1 MINLEYDVLC
11 KTEIKKEQFASYALT
26 AKNYLEKLFGN
37 LDNLDSCEVE
47 IFDISKWDGGCVAG
61 RYIPGRNKIELPY
74 HNSEDEFLD
83 TLVHEM
89 NHQILH
95 DRIQNPPRWFSEG
108 LAQYHSVF
116 NRNVIIGN
124 IKLDKLLE
132 IKSAA
137 DEGNLI
143 SLEDLVIKNRGFEG
157 CTKSLAYAESWSFV
171 HFLMNQEIFFHL
183 AGKYALTHSFVS
195 KSEVR
200 CLESKWIDY
209 LNEIFKIALRRRN

>member
-11 KTEIKKEQFASYALT
+11 KTEITKEQFASYALT

-74 HNSEDEFLD
+74 HDSEDEFLD

-116 NRNVIIGN
+116 NRKIIIGN

-143 SLEDLVIKNRGFEG
+143 RLEDLIIKKEGFEG

-183 AGKYALTHSFVS
+183 VGKYALTHSFVG
-195 KSEVR
+195 KSEIR

-209 LNEIFKIALRRRN
+209 LNELFRITMRGVN